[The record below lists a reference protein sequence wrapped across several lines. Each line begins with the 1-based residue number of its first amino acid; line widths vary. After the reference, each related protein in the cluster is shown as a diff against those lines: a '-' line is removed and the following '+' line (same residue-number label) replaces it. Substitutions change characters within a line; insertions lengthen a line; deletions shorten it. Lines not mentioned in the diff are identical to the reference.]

1 MFPYLFTLKAEVAKL
16 RGTTGLLGLTL
27 SSQKKGK
34 VRGFSASHS
43 HSPVPPRF
51 SPTGR
56 RFPPSVFYLMSSF
69 WHASAAQQN
78 ELLHPYGTEQP
89 APRPGLFCPQSRVT
103 LVAWHQAVLLG
114 ATIPTQHSPTAVIS
128 TSNVGSASSGIAA
141 RLHYTWQA
149 CQRALEPLWLAPLC
163 LFHGKPNFQVNTIAW
178 QKRLCTPF
186 HPKPFSIWCSFE
198 QASVSATLWFRP
210 P

>member
-1 MFPYLFTLKAEVAKL
+1 MYALHRGLAKGSFPYLFTLKAEVAKL
-16 RGTTGLLGLTL
+16 HGTTGLLGLTL

-34 VRGFSASHS
+34 IRGFSASHS
-43 HSPVPPRF
+43 HSPLPPRF

-69 WHASAAQQN
+69 WHASGAQQN

-114 ATIPTQHSPTAVIS
+114 ATIPTKQSPSAVIS
-128 TSNVGSASSGIAA
+128 TSNVGSMSSGIAA
-141 RLHYTWQA
+141 RLHYAWQA
-149 CQRALEPLWLAPLC
+149 CQRALEPLWLA
-163 LFHGKPNFQVNTIAW
+163 
-178 QKRLCTPF
+178 QKGRTL
-186 HPKPFSIWCSFE
+186 
-198 QASVSATLWFRP
+198 VSRKA
-210 P
+210 